1 MPLLGQTVAVDIRMH
16 NVRALWM
23 ISKENNCLTPLEL
36 LKRSEFQL
44 ILVLVAKTEDCSSPL
59 EALENL
65 VDYSLGC
72 IDQCQ
77 AQQEHVTALLYS
89 C

>member
-1 MPLLGQTVAVDIRMH
+1 MADVGSRMH

-23 ISKENNCLTPLEL
+23 ISKEDDCLTPLEL
-36 LKRSEFQL
+36 LKLPEFQL
-44 ILVLVAKTEDCSSPL
+44 ILVLIAKKEACSSPL

-65 VDYSLGC
+65 VDYSLGR

-77 AQQEHVTALLYS
+77 AQQEHVTALLYF

>member
-1 MPLLGQTVAVDIRMH
+1 VDDLQKEQLLDSLKM
-16 NVRALWM
+16 
-23 ISKENNCLTPLEL
+23 
-36 LKRSEFQL
+36 LKRLEFQL
-44 ILVLVAKTEDCSSPL
+44 ILVLIAKKEACPSPL

-65 VDYSLGC
+65 VDCLLGR